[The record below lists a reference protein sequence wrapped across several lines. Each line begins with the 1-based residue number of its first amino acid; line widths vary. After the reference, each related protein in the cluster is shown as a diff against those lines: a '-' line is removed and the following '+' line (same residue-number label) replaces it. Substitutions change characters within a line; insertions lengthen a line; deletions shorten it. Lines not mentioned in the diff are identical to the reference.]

1 MGRLFSGFYKQ
12 YFRKTLLNGIKRI
25 KKGDAALR
33 RISFDFL
40 MERIFILQGIS
51 RKEAWTAAM

>member
-1 MGRLFSGFYKQ
+1 MALKE
-12 YFRKTLLNGIKRI
+12 L